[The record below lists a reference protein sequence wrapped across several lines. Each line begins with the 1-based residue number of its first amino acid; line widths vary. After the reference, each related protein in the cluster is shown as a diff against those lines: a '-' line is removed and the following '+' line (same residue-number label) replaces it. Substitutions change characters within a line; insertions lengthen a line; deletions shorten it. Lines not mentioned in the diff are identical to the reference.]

1 MLFVLVLF
9 GMYIDKYVLQLLFFF
24 VVFYFGI
31 VLVLLW
37 YFCVCWI
44 VLIGGFFVQFGG
56 CKNDD
61 GYLMWVLII
70 GMILIGIVGLLLE
83 KCIECVFYDL
93 WIVVI
98 VLIVNGVLL
107 WFGDCIQCSCVY

>member
-1 MLFVLVLF
+1 
-9 GMYIDKYVLQLLFFF
+9 
-24 VVFYFGI
+24 
-31 VLVLLW
+31 
-37 YFCVCWI
+37 
-44 VLIGGFFVQFGG
+44 
-56 CKNDD
+56 
-61 GYLMWVLII
+61 MWVLII

-107 WFGDCIQCSCVY
+107 WFGDCI